1 MTAAPETKLTPEEFA
16 TLEVISDGNMPYC
29 GRVPLAHLVVLLKL
43 DCIRAEGNGYSPT
56 IAGMY
61 RIVQGD

>member
-1 MTAAPETKLTPEEFA
+1 VTAAPETKLTPEEFA
-16 TLEVISDGNMPYC
+16 TLEAIGAGDMPYC
-29 GRVPLAHLVVLLKL
+29 GPIPLAHLVVLLKQ

-61 RIVQGD
+61 RIVQSD